1 MTYQPMHYEK
11 AVWAWLDLV
20 LGADVTEIRF
30 ANQAAPR
37 AKALFVTVQVLSNT
51 ANQTPAVVTADVAFD
66 PPAAGYATQI
76 KEHRVATVSLNVF
89 GAGHRSMMARIER
102 SIADPH
108 VVDFNTARG
117 LEVQEAIGSANDL
130 SALLATEYEGR
141 TQLDFRIAY
150 TTQTDSPFATRII
163 SSADISGL
171 INDATTQQTEP

>member
-1 MTYQPMHYEK
+1 MTYAPTTEER
-11 AVWAWLDLV
+11 ALWAWIDLV
-20 LGADVTEIRF
+20 VGDDVTEIRF

-37 AKALFVTVQVLSNT
+37 PDAPFVTLQVISDV
-51 ANQTPAVVTADVAFD
+51 ANHSPEVVTADVEFD
-66 PPAAGYATQI
+66 PAADGYVTRI
-76 KEHRVATVSLNVF
+76 HEHRTATVSVNVF
-89 GAGHRSMMARIER
+89 GATHRDLMRRIER

-108 VVDFNTARG
+108 VVDFNTDQG
-117 LEVQEAIGSANDL
+117 LEVQEAIGPAQDL
-130 SALLATEYEGR
+130 SALMATAYEGR

>member
-1 MTYQPMHYEK
+1 MTYAPTTEEK
-11 AVWAWLDLV
+11 ALWAWIDLV
-20 LGADVTEIRF
+20 VGDDVTEIRF

-37 AKALFVTVQVLSNT
+37 AKAPFVTVQVLSNS
-51 ANQTPAVVTADVAFD
+51 ANQTPEVVTADVVFD
-66 PPAAGYATQI
+66 PPADGYTTQI

-89 GAGHRSMMARIER
+89 GADHRDLMHRIER
-102 SIADPH
+102 SICDPH
-108 VVDFNTARG
+108 VVDFNTDQG

-141 TQLDFRIAY
+141 AQLDFRIAY